1 MATERGWI
9 GVLKLYGPVSL
20 IVLFSFVLAF
30 QFIKPAPP
38 DSVRIATGSAEG
50 SYYAFAQQYADVLAR
65 EGIRLEVVATGGSV
79 DNLQLLADGQVD
91 LAFIQGGVAS
101 KPQSQ
106 AFEALGSMYFEPLW
120 LFHQAGLEL
129 DRLPTLR
136 GLKIGIGIGG
146 AGSGTAALV
155 EQLLSANGVDT
166 KNAAL
171 QEVGGSSAATALKRG
186 ELSAAFYVISPTNP
200 LVQELLANEQIELA
214 SFSRAAAYVQ
224 RFPYLSVVRLA
235 EGAVD
240 LASNNP
246 SRTIDLLASSAQLV
260 AKPDL
265 HPAIVD
271 LLLVAAEQV
280 HGQGGWFEAAGQF
293 PSDQF
298 LDFPLNKEAAR
309 FYKHGPPLLQRFLP
323 FWAASLIDRLKIM
336 LLPLIVLL
344 MPLLKVMPPLYQW
357 RMRSRIYRW
366 YRELENVNL
375 SWSDSQA
382 PDRREQAICEL
393 ERIDNEVLHLEV
405 PLSYSEHLY
414 HLRQHIQLVRQKIQ
428 SESGDAS

>member
-1 MATERGWI
+1 MATERGWV

-38 DSVRIATGSAEG
+38 DSVRIATGSTEG
-50 SYYAFAQQYADVLAR
+50 SYYAFAQQFAEVLAR
-65 EGIRLEVVATGGSV
+65 EGIQLEVVATGGSV
-79 DNLQLLADGQVD
+79 DNAQLLSDGQVD

-101 KPQSQ
+101 KAQSQ
-106 AFEALGSMYFEPLW
+106 NFEALGSMYFEPLW
-120 LFHQAGLEL
+120 LFHQADLNL
-129 DRLPTLR
+129 DRLPALR
-136 GLKIGIGIGG
+136 GLKVGIGD

-155 EQLLSANGVDT
+155 EQLLSANGVDAR
-166 KNAAL
+166 NATL
-171 QEVGGSSAATALKRG
+171 QAISSSSAASALKRG
-186 ELSAAFYVISPTNP
+186 ELDAAFYVISPTNL
-200 LVQELLANEQIELA
+200 LVQELLENDQIKLA

-224 RFPYLSVVRLA
+224 RFPYLSVVQLA

-246 SRTIDLLASSAQLV
+246 NRTIDLLASSAQLV

-271 LLLVAAEQV
+271 LLLVAAEQL
-280 HGQGGWFEAAGQF
+280 HGQGGWFETAGQF

-344 MPLLKVMPPLYQW
+344 MPLFKIMPPLYQW

-382 PDRREQAICEL
+382 PDRREQAINEL
-393 ERIDNEVLHLEV
+393 ERIDNEVLHIEV

-428 SESGDAS
+428 SEVGDNH